1 MNTIPLVIRREY
13 LTRVR
18 KPSFWLLT
26 ILVPILLAIVYAIP
40 VYMALRPIDKT
51 VVLVVDESG
60 VFGGFDRDDTLRTD
74 SHFNSSDEIE
84 YRYAASLDYA
94 LRQLNSQS
102 NQSSQAPL
110 EPGSPSGQSNTQ
122 TFNHSNIQ
130 AILYIRSRASEAIPT
145 DACLYFKRDLP
156 PQQVRTDVDRQLQR
170 ILRNRLLQAHGISDD
185 EYALITGTKINLRTQ
200 DLETGREA
208 FTEVKTALGLI
219 LAMLIY
225 VAIFM
230 FGSQVMRGVVEEKTN
245 RIVEVIVCSVKPFHL
260 MMGKVVGIALVGL
273 TQFLLWVFLTG
284 IAVVGIQASNSE
296 LFSNATTKHQ
306 ITELATKGNDATLQ
320 MQQASDLADVPQLVE
335 GIAAIDFSVIL
346 PMFLFFFVFG
356 YLLYATLFAA
366 AGAMSDTDTDTSL
379 FSLPLTIPLLAVLLL
394 MPAMLEAPSGTLS
407 QVLSIIPFTSPVA
420 MMLRIPFGVP
430 IWQIVLS
437 VSLLIATIP
446 LCTWL
451 AARIYRSSILR
462 FNILRKKIK

>member
-74 SHFNSSDEIE
+74 SHFSSSDEIE

-94 LRQLNSQS
+94 LRQLD
-102 NQSSQAPL
+102 
-110 EPGSPSGQSNTQ
+110 GQPPTANGQRPTANGQ
-122 TFNHSNIQ
+122 QPT

-225 VAIFM
+225 IAIFM

-462 FNILRKKIK
+462 FNIIRKKN